1 MTFKSSPFDFPT
13 KLGKKYFFLFQYFR
27 LDKPQSIYISIHLPT
42 NLYIYLPTNLSIYIS
57 IYMYIYYIFISIYL
71 STCVRLGPKLGLND
85 EDSCI
90 FIIGL
95 DRLFRDWFSLLAE
108 PSSFRKMR
116 WILVQYKLQRLVLI
130 AAEFFQPL
138 IVVAYLENEQFLKAS
153 GNSCLP

>member
-13 KLGKKYFFLFQYFR
+13 KLGKKYFFLLQYFR
-27 LDKPQSIYISIHLPT
+27 LDKPQSIYISIHPT